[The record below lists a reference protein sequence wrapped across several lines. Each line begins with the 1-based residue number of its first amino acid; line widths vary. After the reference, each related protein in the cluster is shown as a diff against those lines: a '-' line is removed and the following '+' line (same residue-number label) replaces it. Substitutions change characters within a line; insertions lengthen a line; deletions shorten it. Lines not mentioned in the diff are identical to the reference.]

1 MLAFLG
7 ALCVQLDV
15 GRYREKGDG
24 AAGKDGLGFC
34 SVLLYSSCS
43 GVRIKAF
50 TLAFLLLLHRKIVLM
65 RRFVKILL

>member
-24 AAGKDGLGFC
+24 AAGKMG
-34 SVLLYSSCS
+34 
-43 GVRIKAF
+43 
-50 TLAFLLLLHRKIVLM
+50 
-65 RRFVKILL
+65 

>member
-24 AAGKDGLGFC
+24 AAGKMGQ
-34 SVLLYSSCS
+34 VLLRFLYSSCS